1 MPTIS
6 TLTVDV
12 VANTSRLRVGLAAA
26 GTALAVLGGAAV
38 FAFKQFEDSE
48 KIMKQTD
55 AVLKSTGGAANVTAK
70 EVNDL
75 ANALSKKVGIDD
87 EAIQAGE
94 NMILTFRNIR
104 NEVGKGNDI
113 FTQTTQAVT
122 DISVAMGQDMKSSA
136 IQVGKALND
145 PINGLTSLKR
155 VGVQFTDEQTHMIE
169 QMVNHNNLLGAQKII
184 LGELTAEFGGSAAAQ
199 ATASGK
205 MKVALDNLAETVGG
219 LLAPAL
225 TALLKSLLG
234 VVEFL
239 RANAG
244 PALEATVKWFEQLW
258 DKISPVVMTIAG
270 PFLNAL
276 KSLWQALGP
285 LISALEKLWDT
296 FGPILKIVAA
306 VGLAFVL
313 LQVLVIGVI
322 LMILAKVV
330 EFAAKVINAFASVV
344 EFVAEKFVEPI
355 IRFLERLFDKIKTVA
370 EAVAGPFVA
379 AFQHIS
385 GPVLAVIGGITNA
398 ILTLIHAVQTAVEWI
413 SKLGSDVPAAPSG
426 FGPGHPPPS
435 VTTHARGGIATHPTL
450 GIFGEAGPEALIPLD
465 RLAAFGGGGGDLILQ
480 IDGQTFARIAR
491 DQLLKLKEGRVSLGL
506 S

>member
-48 KIMKQTD
+48 KVLAQTD
-55 AVLKSTGGAANVTAK
+55 AVLKSTGGAANVSAK
-70 EVNDL
+70 QINDL
-75 ANALSKKVGIDD
+75 ANALSKQVGIDD
-87 EAIQAGE
+87 EAIQSGE

-155 VGVQFTDEQTHMIE
+155 VGVQFTEEQTHMIE

-225 TALLKSLLG
+225 TALLKALQEA
-234 VVEFL
+234 VVFL
-239 RANAG
+239 QANVG
-244 PALEATVKWFEQLW
+244 PALRATVEWFQKLW
-258 DKISPVVMTIAG
+258 DRISPVVMTVAG
-270 PFLNAL
+270 PFINAL
-276 KSLWQALGP
+276 KSLWQSLQP
-285 LISALEKLWDT
+285 TISALQKLWET

-306 VGLAFVL
+306 VGIAFVL

-322 LMILAKVV
+322 LMVLAKVV
-330 EFAAKVINAFASVV
+330 EFAAKVISALASV
-344 EFVAEKFVEPI
+344 AEWLKDKFVGAWRAI
-355 IRFLERLFDKIKTVA
+355 A
-370 EAVAGPFVA
+370 
-379 AFQHIS
+379 
-385 GPVLAVIGGITNA
+385 GPVLAVIGAITNA

-413 SKLGSDVPAAPSG
+413 SKLGSTNPAPLTASGAPAIVPHGRPPGAAEGGFVAQTGLAVIHQGESIVPAG
-426 FGPGHPPPS
+426 M
-435 VTTHARGGIATHPTL
+435 GGITININGDVT
-450 GIFGEAGPEALIPLD
+450 GEEVV
-465 RLAAFGGGGGDLILQ
+465 RKVR
-480 IDGQTFARIAR
+480 DG
-491 DQLLKLKEGRVSLGL
+491 LLKLKARNATTGL
-506 S
+506 